1 MENIK
6 SYLDLDVWKKSRIL
20 ASEVYHISK
29 SFPKEEI
36 YGLTNQ
42 IRRSVVSVVSNIAEG
57 SGRQTAKETIQF
69 LYISKGSLYETETQL
84 YIASDLKYLD
94 NIQLDYLLGITTE
107 CKKLLNGYINYYKK
121 LTTSN

>member
-6 SYLDLDVWKKSRIL
+6 SYLDLDVWKKSRML
-20 ASEVYHISK
+20 ASEVYQISK
-29 SFPKEEI
+29 SFPKEEV

-42 IRRSVVSVVSNIAEG
+42 LRRSVVSIVSNIAEG
-57 SGRQTAKETIQF
+57 SGRQTAKETIHF

-94 NIQLDYLLGITTE
+94 YDQLEYLLAITTE

-121 LTTSN
+121 LASSS